1 MAGSDEFNIGVVDSG
16 TTFTYVPTKLFQ
28 MLIVH
33 FDWFCSL
40 DSVNHCKGKRIRS
53 DDQNSICF
61 RYEEQEFPN
70 GPKKYFMS
78 YPVLNFKVILS
89 GGSPGELKWYPSEY
103 LFRHKPDQY
112 CMALEKFSRSNEILM
127 GGTFMRQNNYIF
139 DVETNKIGVIRAQCN
154 EDANMITDEAEM
166 ISNG

>member
-40 DSVNHCKGKRIRS
+40 DSINHCKGKRIRS
-53 DDQNSICF
+53 DDSNSICF
-61 RYEEQEFPN
+61 HYDEAAFPE

-78 YPVLNFKVILS
+78 YPVLNFNITLTTGTPS
-89 GGSPGELKWYPSEY
+89 QLKWYPSEY
-103 LFRHKPDQY
+103 LFRHKSDRY
-112 CMALEKFSRSNEILM
+112 CMALEKFSRPNEILM
-127 GGTFMRQNNYIF
+127 GGTFMR
-139 DVETNKIGVIRAQCN
+139 
-154 EDANMITDEAEM
+154 
-166 ISNG
+166 